1 MIDAMWKR
9 LETHQDFADVRGYGR
24 EWRAMWSERNETFA
38 VLAGAAAGYQ
48 AREWA
53 RFIPKGNDLSSAASW
68 AKCRADAL
76 AATDA
81 TEWVRAVLRT
91 QQTIKRAEQDA
102 ELAAMRAI
110 EWLDRAEGKT

>member
-9 LETHQDFADVRGYGR
+9 LETHQDCADVRGYGK
-24 EWRAMWSERNETFA
+24 EWRAMWSERNETYA
-38 VLAGAAAGYQ
+38 ILAGAAASHQ
-48 AREWA
+48 AGEWQ
-53 RFIPKGNDLSSAASW
+53 RFMKGNGLASALWTQS
-68 AKCRADAL
+68 RAEAL

-81 TEWVRAVLRT
+81 TEWVRAVLRA

-110 EWLDRAEGKT
+110 EWLDRAEDK

>member
-9 LETHQDFADVRGYGR
+9 LETHQDFADARGYGK
-24 EWRAMWSERNETFA
+24 EWRAMWSERDVTNA
-38 VLAGAAAGYQ
+38 ILAGAAANHQ
-48 AREWA
+48 AGEWQ
-53 RFIPKGNDLSSAASW
+53 RFMKGNGLASAASW

-81 TEWVRAVLRT
+81 TEWVRAVLRA
-91 QQTIKRAEQDA
+91 QQAIRQAEQDA

-110 EWLDRAEGKT
+110 DWLDRAEGK